1 MKKEQLFNIIGEID
15 ENKIQSAEEVMSRK
29 KKTSSIWLKYG
40 SLVACLCLVIIS
52 ALSFQLYTKQYV
64 ISNHITVYNELLLG
78 SDYCEVTEEQAKKLE
93 KANII
98 HNKLSTQNFEWY
110 GNCYYDFENDKIMLG
125 LAEVSDSNK
134 ETVLTY
140 TKNTVVEFYQC
151 DYSYKYLEEL
161 YNKLYKNRII
171 LYIFGAD
178 RFNISVHENRVNVH
192 LTDAKKYVAIYMAT
206 KMDTIGDAITFSSD
220 IQPTDGDS

>member
-1 MKKEQLFNIIGEID
+1 
-15 ENKIQSAEEVMSRK
+15 MSRK
-29 KKTSSIWLKYG
+29 KKSSLIWLKYG
-40 SLVACLCLVIIS
+40 TLVACLCLVMIS
-52 ALSFQLYTKQYV
+52 ILSFNLYARQYV

-98 HNKLSTQNFEWY
+98 HNKLSAQNFEWY
-110 GNCYYDFENDKIMLG
+110 GNCYYDFENGKIMLG
-125 LAEVSDSNK
+125 LTEISDSNK

-140 TKNTVVEFYQC
+140 TKNTIVEFYQC

-161 YNKLYKNRII
+161 YNKLDQNRII
-171 LYIFGAD
+171 LYLFGAD
-178 RFNISVHENRVNVH
+178 RFNISVGGNKVNVH
-192 LTDAKKYVAIYMAT
+192 LTDEDKYIVIYMAN